1 MIAIDMLQLH
11 KEMLTEKNIDAYKL
25 IQSICT
31 KCNTPKEVLEKI
43 YNEAKSYLY
52 SDAPEKYI
60 YSDCLFLLSESN
72 ALSKACKDFALDMS
86 LLLAEGKES
95 LITID
100 DRCIQKT
107 E

>member
-1 MIAIDMLQLH
+1 MISINALQLH
-11 KEMLTEKNIDAYKL
+11 KEMLTEKNTDAYKR
-25 IQSICT
+25 IQAICT
-31 KCNTPKEVLEKI
+31 QCNTPKEVLEKI
-43 YNEAKSYLY
+43 YKEAKNYFY
-52 SDAPEKYI
+52 SDTPEKYV
-60 YSDCLFLLSESN
+60 YSDCMFLLSESDS
-72 ALSKACKDFALDMS
+72 LSKACKDFALDMS